1 MHNDLAHNY
10 NQTTRRSMTIY
21 TNEAAPA
28 LTIPTLSG
36 DTFTLS
42 EQNLENYTIV
52 VFYRGLHCPIC
63 INQLKEIE
71 ANFEQAKK

>member
-1 MHNDLAHNY
+1 
-10 NQTTRRSMTIY
+10 MTIY

-42 EQNLENYTIV
+42 EQKPEIYTIV